1 MILIKIVRTLPS
13 KLRGDTCLTLVVS
26 DNLFSLT
33 QEKLKTRILG
43 NVSQTSVV
51 WQIRAVRFK
60 RT

>member
-13 KLRGDTCLTLVVS
+13 KLRGDTCLTLAVS